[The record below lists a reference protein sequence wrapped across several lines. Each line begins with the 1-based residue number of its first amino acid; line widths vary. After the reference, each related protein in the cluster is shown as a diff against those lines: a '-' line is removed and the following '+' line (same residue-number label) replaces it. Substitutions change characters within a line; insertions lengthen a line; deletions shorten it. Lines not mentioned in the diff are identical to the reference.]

1 MLKSYR
7 ADLCN
12 ASSQHVSL
20 ANGRPLL
27 RPLQSHRGRVRASSH
42 RTDSGTACCAGLS
55 QQSILSL
62 DASSSLSSTV
72 LRRKQHTCAP
82 LHQLQPSGQA
92 THSRDVRAHIRAP
105 AIPALESQPYGDGT
119 DKTSQLQEG
128 RHIMQVLRYT
138 RCYSYVM
145 QGSLS
150 QKAWDGRARNKTY
163 HGMPQNVHLQEIQGN
178 SCLLILM
185 MQCCNGGLNP
195 QSRQSGSGGALL
207 PLSWAG
213 RLQLAS

>member
-1 MLKSYR
+1 MLDSYR

-20 ANGRPLL
+20 AKGRPLL

-55 QQSILSL
+55 QQGILSL
-62 DASSSLSSTV
+62 DASSSPSSTV
-72 LRRKQHTCAP
+72 LRRKQHTCTP

-92 THSRDVRAHIRAP
+92 THRDVRAHIRAP
-105 AIPALESQPYGDGT
+105 AIPALESQPYGEGT

-128 RHIMQVLRYT
+128 RHIMQILRCT
-138 RCYSYVM
+138 RCYSHVM

-150 QKAWDGRARNKTY
+150 QRAWVGRASHKTY
-163 HGMPQNVHLQEIQGN
+163 HGMPPVTHLQEIQ
-178 SCLLILM
+178 
-185 MQCCNGGLNP
+185 
-195 QSRQSGSGGALL
+195 R
-207 PLSWAG
+207 
-213 RLQLAS
+213 